1 MPGPAAF
8 AGANPSL
15 RTGIEREFAER
26 QQLESRLDSQAG
38 VWRDEVASRVENY
51 RSRRSRKRLAG
62 EFSMRLDF
70 GKPHSTPAAPSASGF
85 TAAEPALSAS
95 APANRMA
102 VAESLPLPEAQP
114 APPPMVQ
121 PAPPREVRIIEFP
134 RLLVFP
140 EFAESDPNEL
150 AEPVLDKPRI
160 LDVPEVVGST
170 PPPLADIA
178 LQSRDDE
185 EEPAP
190 PTFELPLRVAP
201 LPQRF
206 TAALIDMLIVAVAT
220 AVFAMTVAQFVTDLV
235 WTKPLMGLAAMV
247 PVLFWA
253 VFNYL
258 FLVHGGAT
266 PGMLY
271 TRIRLSAFT
280 GNHAPRPLRRWRA
293 LLMVLSGASIGFGF
307 LWALFDQDT
316 LCWHDRMT
324 RTYLILEG

>member
-1 MPGPAAF
+1 MPGPAAW
-8 AGANPSL
+8 AGANLAPQ
-15 RTGIEREFAER
+15 TGIEREFAER
-26 QQLESRLDSQAG
+26 QQLESSLEMQAG

-70 GKPHSTPAAPSASGF
+70 ERPHSPSA
-85 TAAEPALSAS
+85 TEPASDFAATERSLSAS
-95 APANRMA
+95 MHASMTA
-102 VAESLPLPEAQP
+102 VAEALPLPEFEP
-114 APPPMVQ
+114 GPPPVTR
-121 PAPPREVRIIEFP
+121 PAPPREMKIIEFP
-134 RLLVFP
+134 RSLVFP
-140 EFAESDPNEL
+140 EFVEPDPNEL
-150 AEPVLDKPRI
+150 AEPMLDKPRI
-160 LDVPEVVGST
+160 LDVPEAVGSA

-178 LQSRDDE
+178 LQGE
-185 EEPAP
+185 EEEEETAP
-190 PTFELPLRVAP
+190 PAFELPLRVAP

-206 TAALIDMLIVAVAT
+206 TAALIDVLIVAGAT
-220 AVFAMTVAQFVTDLV
+220 AVFAIIVAQSVTDFA
-235 WTKPLMGLAAMV
+235 WTKPLMGMAMLV
-247 PVLFWA
+247 PILFWA

-266 PGMLY
+266 PGMVF

-280 GNHAPRPLRRWRA
+280 GHQAPRSLRRWRA
-293 LLMVLSGASIGFGF
+293 FLMVLSCASMGFGF